1 MATPRVIGHGNHFL
15 ESQCLAFTQAL
26 VNQKIGFN
34 IQITSG
40 SFSFSFDNKGKA
52 SARTSPSEVKKKSP
66 STRRRNARRRQQFLE
81 NKKLCPSDCDK
92 LTLKQTQPVSEEITL
107 TDSEEQCFP
116 SSVDSSDDYSGCHI
130 AKKMRME
137 SPKVT
142 PLKIPKHR
150 IQQLDGNLT
159 LSDISLCENDQR
171 ISEHEDQTDQPILCD
186 MCNCKMTITHQCDN
200 QILPDNKDQLSDDDN
215 SNTYAISEIRP
226 KSNTYV
232 GLPCT
237 CRTSLWCHI
246 YNANVCKV
254 WSCAD
259 YGVRSS

>member
-1 MATPRVIGHGNHFL
+1 MATPRVIGNGNHFL
-15 ESQCLAFTQAL
+15 ELQCLDFTQAL

-92 LTLKQTQPVSEEITL
+92 LTLKQTQPVSEEITQ

-116 SSVDSSDDYSGCHI
+116 SSVDSSDNYGGCHI

-232 GLPCT
+232 GPPCT
-237 CRTSLWCHI
+237 CIKWGVCGVHI
-246 YNANVCKV
+246 
-254 WSCAD
+254 
-259 YGVRSS
+259 GVT